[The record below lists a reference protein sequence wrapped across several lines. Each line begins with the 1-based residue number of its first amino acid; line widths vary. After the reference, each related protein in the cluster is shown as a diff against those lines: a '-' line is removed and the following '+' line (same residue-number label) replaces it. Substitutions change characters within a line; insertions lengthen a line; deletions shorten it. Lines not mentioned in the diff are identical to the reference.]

1 MSCPVQTHRAA
12 CEEDILALNLPRTS
26 STFDAH
32 ERLLPYDLHAA
43 SKRMSPPP
51 RISQQ
56 VETFLEVG
64 RRIAEAEEADA
75 LLVLLEAALD
85 WQQLRAATEGLNVVL
100 AADRPAFLEGAVA
113 AGFDVIQLGIID
125 SPVYEQLTRALLE
138 SVADDLLGPA
148 ACVVALYSGFE
159 AGVIDSISIVRLDE
173 HLGRLTAHD
182 LRQLETSVPLDT
194 LKTAV
199 DLAVA
204 IGREGREGKPV
215 GTLFVVGDHRNVLKH
230 CRALGFDPV
239 KGYGTHE
246 RQLNDGKVREA
257 IKEIA
262 QLDGAFV
269 VAADGT
275 VVAACQHISA
285 PTGDITLSKGL
296 GARHWAAASISRV
309 TAAIAIT
316 VSESNGTVRVFQNG
330 ETMLRIEPFRRAMKW
345 RDFEFESPAGGQD

>member
-1 MSCPVQTHRAA
+1 MIADLS
-12 CEEDILALNLPRTS
+12 LSALNSERSS

-32 ERLLPYDLHAA
+32 ERNSPPAPQCGVE
-43 SKRMSPPP
+43 RMSPPVK
-51 RISQQ
+51 ISEQL
-56 VETFLEVG
+56 EAFFEVG
-64 RRIAEAEEADA
+64 RRIAEIEGADA
-75 LLVLLEAALD
+75 LLVLLESALD
-85 WQQLRAATEGLNVVL
+85 WGKVRGMTEGLNVVL
-100 AADRPAFLEGAVA
+100 AADRPAFLEGAA
-113 AGFDVIQLGIID
+113 EAGFDVIQLAVID

-138 SVADDLLGPA
+138 SVADDVLNPA

-159 AGVIDSISIVRLDE
+159 AGVIDSLSVVRLDE

-204 IGREGREGKPV
+204 VGREGREGKPV
-215 GTLFVVGDHRNVLKH
+215 GTLFVVGDHRTVLKH
-230 CRALGFDPV
+230 CRPLGFDPV

-246 RQLNDGKVREA
+246 RQLGDSKVREA

-285 PTGDITLSKGL
+285 PTADVTLSKGL
-296 GARHWAAASISRV
+296 GSRHWAAASISRA

-330 ETMLRIEPFRRAMKW
+330 EVMLRIEPFRRAMKW
-345 RDFEFESPAGGQD
+345 RDFEGDVSAGGQD

>member
-1 MSCPVQTHRAA
+1 
-12 CEEDILALNLPRTS
+12 
-26 STFDAH
+26 
-32 ERLLPYDLHAA
+32 
-43 SKRMSPPP
+43 MSPPGK
-51 RISQQ
+51 ISEQ
-56 VETFLEVG
+56 LEAFIDVG
-64 RRIAEAEEADA
+64 RRIAELEEADA
-75 LLVLLEAALD
+75 LLVLLESSVD
-85 WQQLRAATEGLNVVL
+85 WQQLRSATEGLNVVL
-100 AADRPAFLEGAVA
+100 AADRPAYLEGAA
-113 AGFDVIQLGIID
+113 EAGFNAVQVGAID

-159 AGVIDSISIVRLDE
+159 AGTIDSLSVVRLDE

-194 LKTAV
+194 LKTTV

-215 GTLFVVGDHRNVLKH
+215 GSLFVVGDHRNVLKH
-230 CRALGFDPV
+230 CRPLGFDPV

-246 RQLNDGKVREA
+246 RQLGDSRVREA

-309 TAAIAIT
+309 TTAIAIT

-330 ETMLRIEPFRRAMKW
+330 EVMLRIEPFRRAMKW
-345 RDFEFESPAGGQD
+345 RDFEFESLTGRED

>member
-1 MSCPVQTHRAA
+1 
-12 CEEDILALNLPRTS
+12 
-26 STFDAH
+26 
-32 ERLLPYDLHAA
+32 
-43 SKRMSPPP
+43 MSPPP
-51 RISQQ
+51 KISEQL
-56 VETFLEVG
+56 EAFLEVA
-64 RRIAEAEEADA
+64 RRIAEIEGADA
-75 LLVLLEAALD
+75 LLLLLETALD
-85 WQQLRAATEGLNVVL
+85 WEKVAEATAGLHLVL
-100 AADRPAFLEGAVA
+100 AADRTAYLQGAA
-113 AGFDVIQLGIID
+113 DAGFDVIHLSAID
-125 SPVYEQLTRALLE
+125 APVYEQLTRALLE
-138 SVADDLLGPA
+138 SVADDILGPA

-159 AGVIDSISIVRLDE
+159 AGVIDSLSVVRLDE

-215 GTLFVVGDHRNVLKH
+215 GTLLVVGDHRNVLKH
-230 CRALGFDPV
+230 CRPLGFDPV

-246 RQLNDGKVREA
+246 RQLGDAKVREA

-262 QLDGAFV
+262 QLDGAFI

-309 TAAIAIT
+309 TSAIAIT

-345 RDFEFESPAGGQD
+345 RDFEFESPASGQD

>member
-1 MSCPVQTHRAA
+1 MASPGKTAEQ
-12 CEEDILALNLPRTS
+12 L
-26 STFDAH
+26 DAF
-32 ERLLPYDLHAA
+32 
-43 SKRMSPPP
+43 
-51 RISQQ
+51 I
-56 VETFLEVG
+56 EVG
-64 RRIAEAEEADA
+64 RRIGEIEEADA
-75 LLVLLEAALD
+75 LLILLEAPTD
-85 WQQLRAATEGLNVVL
+85 WDRLRTATEGLSIVL
-100 AADRPAFLEGAVA
+100 AADRPAFLDGAVE
-113 AGFDVIQLGIID
+113 AGFDVVHLTVID

-138 SVADDLLGPA
+138 SVADDLLAPA
-148 ACVVALYSGFE
+148 ACVVALYSNFE
-159 AGVIDSISIVRLDE
+159 AGVIDTVSVVRLDE

-182 LRQLETSVPLDT
+182 LRQLETAVPLDT

-204 IGREGREGKPV
+204 VGREGREGKPV

-230 CRALGFDPV
+230 CRPLGFDPV

-330 ETMLRIEPFRRAMKW
+330 EVMLRIEPFRRAMKW
-345 RDFEFESPAGGQD
+345 RDFEFESPAPGQD

>member
-1 MSCPVQTHRAA
+1 MSSPGK
-12 CEEDILALNLPRTS
+12 TS
-26 STFDAH
+26 EQLEAF
-32 ERLLPYDLHAA
+32 
-43 SKRMSPPP
+43 
-51 RISQQ
+51 
-56 VETFLEVG
+56 VEVG
-64 RRIAEAEEADA
+64 RRIAEIENADA
-75 LLVLLEAALD
+75 ILLLLEAPLD
-85 WQQLRAATEGLNVVL
+85 WERLIAATAGFNVVL
-100 AADRPAFLEGAVA
+100 AADRAAFLEGAA
-113 AGFDVIQLGIID
+113 QAGFAVIQLAQID
-125 SPVYEQLTRALLE
+125 APVYEQLTRALLE
-138 SVADDLLGPA
+138 SVADDVLSPA

-159 AGVIDSISIVRLDE
+159 AGVIDSLSIVRLDE

-182 LRQLETSVPLDT
+182 LRQLETAVPLDT

-215 GTLFVVGDHRNVLKH
+215 GALFVVGDHRNVLKH
-230 CRALGFDPV
+230 CRPLGFDPV

-246 RQLNDGKVREA
+246 RQLSDSKVREA

-309 TAAIAIT
+309 TGAIAIT

-345 RDFEFESPAGGQD
+345 RDFEYESPAGGQD